1 MGTPASALGAVASGA
16 GSVGS
21 LLSGVSSLLPTTT
34 TQSGSYQNTAKATSD
49 TVGLQGNIS
58 ATTTKEEGTST
69 TRSNS
74 ANTSVQDILNKILS
88 NSTSS
93 QVGSETNVGKAT
105 QTAATSNI
113 ENFSGQQN
121 QSVQQTLLT
130 DPAVMRIVNLMFQGD
145 GGVPGL
151 QAVASGE
158 RNAGVFNSST
168 NQMMLNNL
176 IATVGGEVARL
187 SAPVVTNQ
195 NVGATS
201 TAQSGQSSV
210 VSDTIN
216 KIVSQLSANTEQS
229 QSGTTKGTTTD
240 TATGSQQSE
249 NSTTQEALS
258 QLISLALQSVDQ
270 SSESEGTSK
279 TKTKSK
285 KFPSAVGF
293 IVFGLM
299 GATMEHPVYAAN
311 QAFAK
316 NEFST
321 KDLLEY
327 YRFSKR
333 LETKLRECPVEE
345 IIPTLQTL
353 NSSYVTPVAAAY
365 IAKDVTKAKEL
376 YSKMLTVI

>member
-1 MGTPASALGAVASGA
+1 MGTPTSALGAVASGA
-16 GSVGS
+16 AGVGS
-21 LLSGVSSLLPTTT
+21 LLNGVSSILPT
-34 TQSGSYQNTAKATSD
+34 TQSGSYKNSASATSN
-49 TVGLQGNIS
+49 TVALQGNIS
-58 ATTTKEEGTST
+58 DTTTTEEGTST
-69 TRSNS
+69 TRG
-74 ANTSVQDILNKILS
+74 TSVQDILNKVLN
-88 NSTSS
+88 NSGFT
-93 QVGSETNVGKAT
+93 QVGSETNTVKTT

-130 DPAVMRIVNLMFQGD
+130 DPAVMRIINLMFQGD

-151 QAVASGE
+151 QATASGE
-158 RNAGVFNSST
+158 RNAGVYNSST
-168 NQMMLNNL
+168 NQMLLNNL

-216 KIVSQLSANTEQS
+216 KIVNELSGSTIQS
-229 QSGTTKGTTTD
+229 QTGSTKGTTSE
-240 TATGSQQSE
+240 SQQSE
-249 NSTTQEALS
+249 SSTTQEALS
-258 QLISLALQSVDQ
+258 HLISVALQSVDQ
-270 SSESEGTSK
+270 KSESEGKSK
-279 TKTKSK
+279 TKTK

-327 YRFSKR
+327 YRFSRR
-333 LETKLRECPVEE
+333 LEVKLKECPIEE

-353 NSSYVTPVAAAY
+353 NVEYVTPVANAY
-365 IAKDVTKAKEL
+365 AAKDVIKAKEL

>member
-1 MGTPASALGAVASGA
+1 MGTPTSALGAVASGA

-34 TQSGSYQNTAKATSD
+34 TQSGSYQNTASATSD

-58 ATTTKEEGTST
+58 DTTTKEEGTSNT
-69 TRSNS
+69 KSN
-74 ANTSVQDILNKILS
+74 SVQDILNKILS

-93 QVGSETNVGKAT
+93 QAGTETNTGKTT

-201 TAQSGQSSV
+201 TAQTGQSSV

-216 KIVSQLSANTEQS
+216 KIVSELSANTAQS
-229 QSGTTKGTTTD
+229 QTGSTKGTTSE
-240 TATGSQQSE
+240 SQQSE
-249 NSTTQEALS
+249 TSTTQEALS

-333 LETKLRECPVEE
+333 LETKLRECSIEE
-345 IIPTLQTL
+345 IVPTLQTL
-353 NSSYVTPVAAAY
+353 NSNYVTPVATAY
-365 IAKDVTKAKEL
+365 AAKDITKAKEL